1 MDYIIQII
9 SVIGSLAS
17 IIALPIAIIQI
28 LKVKEKIDD
37 ANAITNKFINYI
49 NNEKLETVFKGLEIQ
64 HNNMLSIKTSYKKP
78 GTRWNDIQ
86 NSVENTIRMINEYC
100 HKIPS
105 EHNEIESLLHDV
117 IISLTSFVELS
128 DNNKESSIV
137 EAESTLRSCINMIK
151 SELEKKHRAEIEI
164 ISKSE

>member
-49 NNEKLETVFKGLEIQ
+49 NN
-64 HNNMLSIKTSYKKP
+64 
-78 GTRWNDIQ
+78 
-86 NSVENTIRMINEYC
+86 
-100 HKIPS
+100 
-105 EHNEIESLLHDV
+105 
-117 IISLTSFVELS
+117 II
-128 DNNKESSIV
+128 
-137 EAESTLRSCINMIK
+137 
-151 SELEKKHRAEIEI
+151 
-164 ISKSE
+164 

>member
-64 HNNMLSIKTSYKKP
+64 HNNILSIKTSYKKP

-86 NSVENTIRMINEYC
+86 NIAIKIINS
-100 HKIPS
+100 K
-105 EHNEIESLLHDV
+105 
-117 IISLTSFVELS
+117 
-128 DNNKESSIV
+128 
-137 EAESTLRSCINMIK
+137 R
-151 SELEKKHRAEIEI
+151 HRI
-164 ISKSE
+164 